1 MKASKKKDRMLAKT
15 TLKCFK
21 NGLDHTSNFPR
32 TAHTQR
38 SPSEERRESFP
49 HHLDIN

>member
-1 MKASKKKDRMLAKT
+1 MKASKDRMLAKT

-32 TAHTQR
+32 SAHTK
-38 SPSEERRESFP
+38 RRESFP
-49 HHLDIN
+49 RHLDIN